1 MTGRE
6 LRERGFLYFEA
17 IREGLDSYENEI
29 VVMDGREA
37 FEHFL
42 RLKEK
47 YGEDNSFL
55 DFYLFTLSPQER
67 ERAEKELTDQEI
79 QRLKQIEQRAGTG
92 EKNGVIFPMEEG
104 LLQAAVRLNET
115 EMLFS
120 TMYFRGS
127 DENGRETAETWWGN
141 YGRQYVRFWK

>member
-29 VVMDGREA
+29 VAMDGREA

-42 RLKEK
+42 GLKEK

-55 DFYLFTLSPQER
+55 DFYLFSLSPKER
-67 ERAEKELTDQEI
+67 ERAEKELTGQEI
-79 QRLKQIEQRAGTG
+79 RELKRIEQRAG

-120 TMYFRGS
+120 SMYFRGT
-127 DENGRETAETWWGN
+127 DENGRERAETWWGN
-141 YGRQYVRFWK
+141 YGKQYVRFWK

>member
-29 VVMDGREA
+29 VVMDGRKA

-55 DFYLFTLSPQER
+55 DFYLFS
-67 ERAEKELTDQEI
+67 
-79 QRLKQIEQRAGTG
+79 LKKCSKAFLPSITT
-92 EKNGVIFPMEEG
+92 IS
-104 LLQAAVRLNET
+104 
-115 EMLFS
+115 FS
-120 TMYFRGS
+120 
-127 DENGRETAETWWGN
+127 
-141 YGRQYVRFWK
+141 